1 MFLSVL
7 ARILTLNI
15 RALLEGKMI
24 SASVN
29 IIFLNCIDVKEQKK
43 KKRKTLRKMF
53 HNALE
58 INCESPVR
66 TSLAILNPP

>member
-43 KKRKTLRKMF
+43 KEENPTK
-53 HNALE
+53 NA
-58 INCESPVR
+58 P
-66 TSLAILNPP
+66 